1 MHALTRAHAPTPAL
15 PQGGRPGR
23 LRPPRVGARGAA
35 RGGRRRG
42 ARRPRRERAQRRA
55 ARGGLPAH
63 GGGRGH
69 REVRQRVVC
78 VRVWLGCVR
87 ARACVL
93 ACACVFVSVCV
104 CVCLCVR
111 VHARALTSPSTPC
124 APAHRTH
131 PPTHACKHCSF
142 TGAASPPSS
151 PSPPPPAFAVATAHD
166 AACDAE
172 WASRGAVAASTLVLF
187 MGARRLGAV
196 AAALREGEWE
206 EATPL
211 AVVQWAHTTR
221 QRVFVSTV
229 GRCACVCARVR
240 TYACVCVRACVRAP
254 PAHILA
260 PRSRTRTR
268 THASSHLRR
277 QSQVCRGRA

>member
-1 MHALTRAHAPTPAL
+1 MCACVVGLRTRA
-15 PQGGRPGR
+15 
-23 LRPPRVGARGAA
+23 RV
-35 RGGRRRG
+35 
-42 ARRPRRERAQRRA
+42 
-55 ARGGLPAH
+55 
-63 GGGRGH
+63 
-69 REVRQRVVC
+69 RVCVC
-78 VRVWLGCVR
+78 VRVCE
-87 ARACVL
+87 
-93 ACACVFVSVCV
+93 
-104 CVCLCVR
+104 R
-111 VHARALTSPSTPC
+111 VHARALTSPPTPF

-196 AAALREGEWE
+196 AAALREGGWE

-229 GRCACVCARVR
+229 GRCACVR
-240 TYACVCVRACVRAP
+240 VCVRAYAYMNACVLRLRTFSRRA
-254 PAHILA
+254 H
-260 PRSRTRTR
+260 
-268 THASSHLRR
+268 THAHAHMLPRTCAGNPRCAAGELDVHQPLSPAII
-277 QSQVCRGRA
+277 VVGDAVAMADDAAAARAAAAAAAAAADLGEAT